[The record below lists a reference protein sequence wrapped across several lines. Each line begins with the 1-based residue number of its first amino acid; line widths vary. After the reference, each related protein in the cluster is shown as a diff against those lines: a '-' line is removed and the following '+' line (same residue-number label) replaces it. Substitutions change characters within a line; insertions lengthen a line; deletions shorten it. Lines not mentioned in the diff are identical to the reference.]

1 MPGIRGSNRVPGG
14 DARTRRNWNSVATA
28 YDSRSLG
35 DGLGLNT
42 TRLLTAVLASS
53 GGLTFTAEE
62 ISVLLDPNA
71 SNILT
76 LSAAGLLGTE
86 SARESHITLL
96 AVAPEFTF

>member
-14 DARTRRNWNSVATA
+14 DARTRRNWNSTATA

-35 DGLGLNT
+35 DGLGLNL
-42 TRLLTAVLASS
+42 TRLLSVELATNS
-53 GGLTFTAEE
+53 GLTF
-62 ISVLLDPNA
+62 SSGDLLVLLDPA
-71 SNILT
+71 GANILT